1 MQISVRSNIKE
12 VTKGLSA
19 LEKKYIPNA
28 TRNAINDTLFGL
40 RKELPKEM
48 RRVFDEPVAFTLQPS
63 AWLVNKAGK
72 SDLRGEILLKRAQT
86 TYLRFQVHGG
96 TQLPR
101 GKGIPIPLPKQR
113 AMHGGLKRNWKSI
126 LDKKNYFSGKP
137 KGIPNAR
144 PGIYKRD
151 KVTKKNPGGK
161 GLQLQ
166 VEWEKRTEYKERFD
180 FYGFSQR
187 YVRRHFARNFR
198 EKLRWY
204 AQNRK

>member
-12 VTKGLSA
+12 VTRNLSR

-28 TRNAINDTLFGL
+28 TRNAINETLFDL

-86 TYLRFQVHGG
+86 MYLRFQVHGG

-101 GKGIPIPLPKQR
+101 GKAIPIPLPKQR
-113 AMHGGLKRNWKSI
+113 VRHGGLKRNWKSI
-126 LDKKNYFSGKP
+126 LDKKNYFS
-137 KGIPNAR
+137 R
-144 PGIYKRD
+144 
-151 KVTKKNPGGK
+151 
-161 GLQLQ
+161 
-166 VEWEKRTEYKERFD
+166 
-180 FYGFSQR
+180 
-187 YVRRHFARNFR
+187 
-198 EKLRWY
+198 
-204 AQNRK
+204 